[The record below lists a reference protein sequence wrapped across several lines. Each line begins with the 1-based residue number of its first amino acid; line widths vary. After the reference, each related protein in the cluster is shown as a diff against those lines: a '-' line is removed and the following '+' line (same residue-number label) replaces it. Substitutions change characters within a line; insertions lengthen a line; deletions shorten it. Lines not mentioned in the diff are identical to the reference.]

1 MKLRKKI
8 IYFDNYDV
16 IKVIESEIE
25 KSELNYDFQR
35 KILMKRKIQDLEHI
49 VKKSRKEYYSQ
60 KLISDKEIPILKK
73 KIHICKVELKSLQEI
88 LKDVKKEN
96 IIYF

>member
-25 KSELNYDFQR
+25 KSELN
-35 KILMKRKIQDLEHI
+35 
-49 VKKSRKEYYSQ
+49 
-60 KLISDKEIPILKK
+60 
-73 KIHICKVELKSLQEI
+73 
-88 LKDVKKEN
+88 
-96 IIYF
+96 